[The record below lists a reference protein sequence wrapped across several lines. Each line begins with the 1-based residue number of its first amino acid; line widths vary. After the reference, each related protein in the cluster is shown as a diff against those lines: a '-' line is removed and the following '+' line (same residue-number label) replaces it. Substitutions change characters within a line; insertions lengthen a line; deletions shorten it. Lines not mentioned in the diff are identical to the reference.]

1 MTIPQA
7 ADTHTKNNN
16 DTPQNDT
23 TKETPTKPVIP
34 NDTTS
39 TKEPELIYAGPSSK
53 LKITIALYPHRPLS
67 YASLRSCLQGA
78 HRRAKPARNRNL
90 PTPNKY
96 LYYPRSNHHH
106 PAGPHDNN
114 TPTPNPPLQMGIA
127 GDLLWG
133 RNQLLWG
140 DVASILGALLQWT
153 KRREADGEAG
163 VEFSFSVAEEE
174 GGRGEIATGHVRRW
188 AEYLDHGAYGRERE
202 VWYDAFRLLFGIRR
216 V

>member
-1 MTIPQA
+1 
-7 ADTHTKNNN
+7 
-16 DTPQNDT
+16 
-23 TKETPTKPVIP
+23 
-34 NDTTS
+34 
-39 TKEPELIYAGPSSK
+39 
-53 LKITIALYPHRPLS
+53 
-67 YASLRSCLQGA
+67 
-78 HRRAKPARNRNL
+78 
-90 PTPNKY
+90 
-96 LYYPRSNHHH
+96 
-106 PAGPHDNN
+106 
-114 TPTPNPPLQMGIA
+114 MGIA

-153 KRREADGEAG
+153 KGREADGEAG
-163 VEFSFSVAEEE
+163 VEFSFSVAEGMEGM